1 MRDAHINLR
10 LGCLRATSESEGQ
23 VMAHAVGTFTVA
35 AWDENTYQELEAAG
49 KLTKATVTF
58 GLAGDIDGDA
68 TWDAVMCYRPDG
80 TAVFTGFQRVQG
92 RVAGIDGSFV
102 MRADGEFVDGEARSR
117 WEVIGG
123 SGTGGLAGIKGIGT
137 AVATA
142 TPPGSFSFDY
152 DLG

>member
-1 MRDAHINLR
+1 
-10 LGCLRATSESEGQ
+10 
-23 VMAHAVGTFTVA
+23 MAHAAGTFTVA
-35 AWDENTYQELEAAG
+35 AWDESTYRELETPA

-58 GLAGDIDGDA
+58 GLAGDIIGEA
-68 TWDAVMCYRPDG
+68 TWDAVMCYRSDG
-80 TAVFTGFQRVQG
+80 TAVYTGLQRVEG
-92 RVAGIDGSFV
+92 RLAGAAGSFV

-117 WEVIGG
+117 WAVIEG
-123 SGTGGLAGIKGIGT
+123 SGTGGLAGIKGTGT